1 MKNKQNLQMDFSH
14 KTVWVTGA
22 ARGIGEQIA
31 RDFTALG
38 ANVIGFDRVFEQD
51 DLPYQCIQLDI
62 SDPEKVEMICSQQLS
77 ISAKLDILVNAAGIL
92 QLGNIDELNISDWYR
107 CINVNASGAFY
118 LLRAVVPHFKCQ
130 RSGAIISISSNAA
143 HVPRVRMAAY
153 CASKSALASLTHCV
167 GLELAPFGV
176 RCNVVSPGST
186 DTPMQRSMWKTDD
199 DEKNMINGYPE
210 QYKLGIPLGK
220 IASVNEIS
228 HTVLFLSSDL
238 ASHITLQ
245 DIVVDGGAT
254 LAC

>member
-51 DLPYQCIQLDI
+51 NLPYKCIQLDI
-62 SDPEKVEMICSQQLS
+62 SDPEKVEMICSQQLA
-77 ISAKLDILVNAAGIL
+77 ISAKLDVLVNAAGIL
-92 QLGNIDELNISDWYR
+92 QLGNIDELNISDWHR

-118 LLRAVVPHFKCQ
+118 LFRSVIPHFKRQ
-130 RSGAIISISSNAA
+130 RSGNIISVSSNAA
-143 HVPRVRMAAY
+143 HVPRMRMAAY
-153 CASKSALASLTHCV
+153 CASKSALTSLTHCV

-186 DTPMQRSMWKTDD
+186 DTLMQRSMWKTDD
-199 DEKNMINGYPE
+199 DEKNTINGYPE

-220 IASVNEIS
+220 IANVNEIS